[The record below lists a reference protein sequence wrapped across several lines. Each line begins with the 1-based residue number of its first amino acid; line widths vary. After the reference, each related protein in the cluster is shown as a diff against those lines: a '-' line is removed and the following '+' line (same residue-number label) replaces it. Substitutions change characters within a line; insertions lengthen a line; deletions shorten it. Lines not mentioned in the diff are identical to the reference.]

1 MAIMLRFLQLLA
13 ITVWVGGLCFFAF
26 VLAPTAFGVLP
37 NFHEAG
43 LVVGASLK
51 VFDKVELGCGAIFLL
66 ATAAKFLRAQRSRT
80 LLGVELGLAVL
91 MVVATAFLQYRIIP
105 PMDRDQA
112 QVGGDINAVA
122 PTNPARIE
130 FEKLHERSE
139 RVAGVTLL
147 LGIVVVFSMALEQ
160 TGLRRTTA
168 GSSAAL
174 RNDK

>member
-1 MAIMLRFLQLLA
+1 MATFLRFLQLLA
-13 ITVWVGGLCFFAF
+13 MAVWVGGLCFFAF

-80 LLGVELGLAVL
+80 LLGVELGLAAL
-91 MVVATAFLQYRIIP
+91 MVMATAYLQNGIIP

-112 QVGGDINAVA
+112 QVGGNINTVA
-122 PTNPARIE
+122 PSNPARIE

-139 RVAGVTLL
+139 RVAGMTLL
-147 LGIVVVFSMALEQ
+147 LGIAVVFLLALEQ
-160 TGLRRTTA
+160 TGHSRDA
-168 GSSAAL
+168 
-174 RNDK
+174 